1 MSLLVESI
9 KIYNGRIYNIALH
22 EARANQARA
31 ALWGINQKI
40 DLRKHIIIPDTC
52 KTGLVK
58 CRVSYDTSIREIT
71 FVPYSVR
78 QIKTLKIIETDE
90 DLHYS
95 YKWADRPQLDRL
107 YGLRDDCDEIIIVQH
122 GLVTDAY
129 YYNLVFEKDGRYIT
143 PMTPLLAGVQRAHLL
158 KIGKITPIE
167 IGVSQIDEYNRIH
180 LINALTPMG
189 EIVVERSDVG
199 GMK

>member
-9 KIYNGRIYNIALH
+9 KIYNGRMYNIALH

-31 ALWGINQKI
+31 ALWGITQKL

-71 FVPYSVR
+71 YAPYSVR
-78 QIKTLKIIETDE
+78 DIKTLKIIETEE
-90 DLHYS
+90 DLHYG

-107 YGLRDDCDEIIIVQH
+107 YGLRDGYDEIIIVQH

-129 YYNLVFEKDGRYIT
+129 YYNLVFEKDGRYFT
-143 PMTPLLAGVQRAHLL
+143 PMKPLLAGVQRARLL
-158 KIGKITPIE
+158 KSGKITPIE
-167 IGVSQIDEYNRIH
+167 IAASQIDEYNRIH
-180 LINALTPMG
+180 LINALTPLG
-189 EIVVERSDVG
+189 KIVVEMCGIG

>member
-9 KIYNGRIYNIALH
+9 KIYNGRMYNIALH

-71 FVPYSVR
+71 YEPYSVR
-78 QIKTLKIIETDE
+78 DIKTLKIIETGE

-95 YKWADRPQLDRL
+95 YKWAERPQLDRL

-129 YYNLVFEKDGRYIT
+129 YYNLVFEKDGRYFT
-143 PMTPLLAGVQRAHLL
+143 PMKPLLAGVQRARLL
-158 KIGKITPIE
+158 NSRKITPIE
-167 IGVSQIDEYNRIH
+167 IGASQIADYESIH
-180 LINALTPMG
+180 LINALTPLG
-189 EIVVERSDVG
+189 RIVVEMCDVH
-199 GMK
+199 K

>member
-1 MSLLVESI
+1 M
-9 KIYNGRIYNIALH
+9 YNIALH

-129 YYNLVFEKDGRYIT
+129 YYNLVFEKDGRYFT
-143 PMTPLLAGVQRAHLL
+143 PMKPLLAGVQRARLL
-158 KIGKITPIE
+158 NSGKITPIE
-167 IGVSQIDEYNRIH
+167 IAAAHICDYDSIH

-189 EIVVERSDVG
+189 RIMVEMCDVG

>member
-9 KIYNGRIYNIALH
+9 KIYNGRMYNIAQH
-22 EARANQARA
+22 EARAKQARA
-31 ALWGINQKI
+31 ALWGITQKL

-58 CRVSYDTSIREIT
+58 CRVCYDTSIREIT
-71 FVPYSVR
+71 FAPYSVR
-78 QIKTLKIIETDE
+78 QIKTLKIIETGE
-90 DLHYS
+90 DLHYG

-107 YGLRDDCDEIIIVQH
+107 YGLREDCDEIIIVQH

-129 YYNLVFEKDGRYIT
+129 YYNLVFEKEGRYFT
-143 PMTPLLAGVQRAHLL
+143 PMTPLLAGVQRARLL
-158 KIGKITPIE
+158 NSGKITPIE
-167 IGVSQIDEYNRIH
+167 IAAAHICDYDSIH

-189 EIVVERSDVG
+189 RIVVEMCDVG

>member
-78 QIKTLKIIETDE
+78 QIKTLKIIETGE
-90 DLHYS
+90 DLHYG

-107 YGLRDDCDEIIIVQH
+107 YGLREDCDEIIIVQH

-129 YYNLVFEKDGRYIT
+129 YYNLVFEKEGRYYT
-143 PMTPLLAGVQRAHLL
+143 PMKPLLAGVQRAHLL
-158 KIGKITPIE
+158 KSGKITPIE
-167 IGVSQIDEYNRIH
+167 IAASQIDEYNRIH
-180 LINALTPMG
+180 LINALTPMRR
-189 EIVVERSDVG
+189 IVVERSDVH
-199 GMK
+199 K

>member
-31 ALWGINQKI
+31 ALWGITQKL
-40 DLRKHIIIPDTC
+40 DLRKHIIIPDTF

-58 CRVSYDTSIREIT
+58 CRVCYDTSIREIT
-71 FVPYSVR
+71 YAPYSMR

-90 DLHYS
+90 DLNYS

-107 YGLRDDCDEIIIVQH
+107 YGLRDGCDEIIIVQH
-122 GLVTDAY
+122 GLVTDGY
-129 YYNLVFEKDGRYIT
+129 YYNLVFEKEGRYFT
-143 PMTPLLAGVQRAHLL
+143 PMKPILAGVQRARLL
-158 KIGKITPIE
+158 KSGKITPIE
-167 IGVSQIDEYNRIH
+167 IAATQICDYESIH

-189 EIVVERSDVG
+189 RIVVERSG
-199 GMK
+199 IYK